1 MQVAFGIATNKYSL
15 PIPSTCPEEFSQ
27 LMKGLFYFFLLF
39 FYEEYYIVDCWQ
51 ILPQDRP
58 TFSQLYDQINNIIE
72 TNYTSNE
79 LNNMEPSEETYS
91 SLQQD
96 WRKEI
101 QDIFEELKTKEQ
113 VNKQFFL

>member
-1 MQVAFGIATNKYSL
+1 MSRRI
-15 PIPSTCPEEFSQ
+15 FSINERYISFHC
-27 LMKGLFYFFLLF
+27 LS
-39 FYEEYYIVDCWQ
+39 FYENYDVIDCWQ

-72 TNYTSNE
+72 TNYANNE

-101 QDIFEELKTKEQ
+101 QDIFAELKTKEQ
-113 VNKQFFL
+113 VKKMLNKFSQIQSFSFSGNS